1 MRITAILRQDR
12 PDKYGLCQILLRV
25 TIGKKRI
32 YKPTTERVS
41 VEAWNNGKVRAF
53 FPNAKVIND
62 KLEKLAAD
70 LKSELLK
77 EELRDKTVTV
87 EMVKSKLNSEKK
99 NYDFYSY
106 CEKLISSW
114 RGKKKD
120 STLSKYTHELS
131 KIKKYAPDLQFA
143 DVTREWLGD
152 YERYQRDKLGNQS
165 NTLWRSFKNLK
176 TFFNAAIKEGVIKD
190 YPFARYD
197 NPKYQAGQRT
207 HLTQTE
213 LVAFR
218 DYLRTGKLANA
229 DRKAGYFFIFSC
241 LTGLRYSDC
250 KKFRS
255 EEHIIEG
262 KRIWLRTTKT
272 AGDVS
277 ILITD
282 KIREALD
289 KITEGEMPTNQECNR
304 ALKAIASGA
313 KIKKELKFHSARHT
327 FGYSCA
333 EANIPIE
340 ITAKL
345 MGHANTKVTNVYY
358 HINNANVDRWM
369 DKLHG

>member
-1 MRITAILRQDR
+1 MRITPIIHVHRK
-12 PDKYGLCQILLRV
+12 DKYGLCPIVIRV
-25 TIGKKRI
+25 NLGKKRI
-32 YKPTTERVS
+32 YKPTGEKVS
-41 VEAWNNGKVRAF
+41 PEAWNEDHVRSF
-53 FPNAKVIND
+53 FPNAKRIND
-62 KLEKLAAD
+62 KLDKIQAE
-70 LKSELLK
+70 LKAELLK
-77 EELRDKTVTV
+77 EELRDRVVTV
-87 EMVKSKLNSEKK
+87 EMVKSKVAPAGKK
-99 NYDFYSY
+99 HDFYSY
-106 CEKLISSW
+106 CEKLIASW

-131 KIKKYAPDLQFA
+131 KIRKYAPDLQFA
-143 DVTREWLGD
+143 DVTREWLSD

-190 YPFARYD
+190 YPFAMYD

-207 HLTQTE
+207 HLTQKE
-213 LVAFR
+213 LSAFR
-218 DYLRTGKLANA
+218 EYLTKGKLSKA
-229 DRKAGYFFIFSC
+229 DRKAGYFFLFSC

-250 KKFRS
+250 AKFRS

-262 KRIWLRTTKT
+262 KRIFLRTTKT

-282 KIREALD
+282 KVREAID
-289 KITEGEMPTNQECNR
+289 NISEGEIPTNQECNR
-304 ALKAIASGA
+304 ALKVIAAGA
-313 KIKKELKFHSARHT
+313 EIKKELKFHSARHT